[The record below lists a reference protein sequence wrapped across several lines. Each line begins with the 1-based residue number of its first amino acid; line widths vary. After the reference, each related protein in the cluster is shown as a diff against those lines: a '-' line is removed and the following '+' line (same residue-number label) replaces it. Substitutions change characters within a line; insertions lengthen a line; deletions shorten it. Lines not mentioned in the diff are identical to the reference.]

1 MVKNGRNNGG
11 SGENEPMLD
20 ECARNGTEEGGED
33 DLCFVLWSITASL
46 SKKPAVKVRITADS
60 WLEPALPA
68 RG

>member
-1 MVKNGRNNGG
+1 MKRGRNNGG

-20 ECARNGTEEGGED
+20 ECARNGREEGGED
-33 DLCFVLWSITASL
+33 DRCFVLRSITAGL
-46 SKKPAVKVRITADS
+46 SKKPAVKVHITADS